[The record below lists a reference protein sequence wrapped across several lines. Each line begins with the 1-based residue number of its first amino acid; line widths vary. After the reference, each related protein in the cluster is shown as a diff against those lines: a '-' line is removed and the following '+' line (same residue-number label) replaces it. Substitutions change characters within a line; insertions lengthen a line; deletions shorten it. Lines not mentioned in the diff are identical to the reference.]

1 MSPGAALRR
10 AEQLGR
16 LAAARGRIAAAARAA
31 ERADDAP
38 PGDAPP
44 GDAPPGEW
52 SAHQVVLHL
61 VAVEAEVFQARLNDL
76 ETQAQPHW
84 TWVEPG
90 TADAPE
96 TETLD
101 EAIAR
106 FWACRDVTLRRVAE
120 LDEAGWSR
128 SGTHET
134 FGLLD
139 VAGLLRVAHDHDLEH
154 LGALER
160 MAGIATTEAAG
171 GDR

>member
-1 MSPGAALRR
+1 VSPGAALRR

-38 PGDAPP
+38 PGDAPS
-44 GDAPPGEW
+44 GEW
-52 SAHQVVLHL
+52 SAHQVMLHL

-106 FWACRDVTLRRVAE
+106 FGACRDVTLRRVAE